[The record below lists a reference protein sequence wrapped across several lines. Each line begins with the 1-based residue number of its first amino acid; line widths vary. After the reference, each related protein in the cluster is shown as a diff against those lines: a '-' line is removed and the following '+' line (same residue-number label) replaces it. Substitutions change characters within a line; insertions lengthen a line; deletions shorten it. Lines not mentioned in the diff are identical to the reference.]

1 MPYVKGRAAP
11 SRIRADACHRS
22 MPLTRTRSDT
32 HCSLGEC
39 ELLAQ
44 TISSRNKCLTLVLVV
59 CCTIVYCLFVCILDL
74 TEQSRIQVFNQDFT
88 TVDPNDEQYAQVRFA
103 LVDPSCS
110 GSGIQT
116 RQDALLGM
124 RLPRLPGACVVD
136 PLLMRSHR
144 ATRDAVRR
152 RP

>member
-1 MPYVKGRAAP
+1 
-11 SRIRADACHRS
+11 

-44 TISSRNKCLTLVLVV
+44 TISSRNNCLTLVV

-74 TEQSRIQVFNQDFT
+74 TEKSRIQVFNQDFT

-124 RLPRLPGACVVD
+124 RLPRLP
-136 PLLMRSHR
+136 
-144 ATRDAVRR
+144 
-152 RP
+152 